1 MLKIIKKHKYIITF
15 IIILLIII
23 LCFIR
28 KNKLKENNKEYTI
41 LENVNVIEKTEEE
54 KEIIEEVKKT
64 KITVDIKGQV
74 NNPGVYELIEGS
86 RIIDLINI
94 AGGLT
99 KDANTSLINLS
110 KKLEDSMVIIIY
122 SNYEVEN
129 SNVKEIETV
138 FKIIEKECNCPVIEN
153 DGCINTEIEKE
164 DKENIN
170 ELININ
176 TATLEELM
184 TLPGVGESKA
194 KSIIEYREKN
204 KFKTIEEI
212 QNVSGIGE
220 LAFEK
225 IKAYITI

>member
-1 MLKIIKKHKYIITF
+1 MLKIVKKHKYIITF

-23 LCFIR
+23 LCIMR

-41 LENVNVIEKTEEE
+41 STNIDVIEEIDIE
-54 KEIIEEVKKT
+54 KEIKEEHS
-64 KITVDIKGQV
+64 KIIVDIKGQV
-74 NNPGVYELIEGS
+74 NKPGVYELTEGS
-86 RIIDLINI
+86 RVIDLINL

-164 DKENIN
+164 DKDNID

-176 TATLEELM
+176 TATIEELM

-194 KSIIEYREKN
+194 NSIIEYREN
-204 KFKTIEEI
+204 KKFETIEDI
-212 QNVSGIGE
+212 KNVSGIGE
-220 LAFEK
+220 LVFEK